1 MDVNDDDDDRRDDD
15 DRHDADGVDHDHD
28 GADLNLEERL
38 LEVVEKIRRVV
49 GMKVVVDIVHCNR
62 VEGEVDKSH
71 QLLEKPVVRVD
82 DDLDWSS
89 FFVSFYVG

>member
-1 MDVNDDDDDRRDDD
+1 
-15 DRHDADGVDHDHD
+15 
-28 GADLNLEERL
+28 
-38 LEVVEKIRRVV
+38 
-49 GMKVVVDIVHCNR
+49 
-62 VEGEVDKSH
+62 VDKSH